1 MNASKRLLL
10 GVVSTLLLAA
20 GFARAADRFDPMNH
34 ASNPSQADTIVADGP
49 ALPCTGGGGTG
60 GDGGDGYN

>member
-49 ALPCTGGGGTG
+49 TLPCAGGGG
-60 GDGGDGYN
+60 GDGGDGFN